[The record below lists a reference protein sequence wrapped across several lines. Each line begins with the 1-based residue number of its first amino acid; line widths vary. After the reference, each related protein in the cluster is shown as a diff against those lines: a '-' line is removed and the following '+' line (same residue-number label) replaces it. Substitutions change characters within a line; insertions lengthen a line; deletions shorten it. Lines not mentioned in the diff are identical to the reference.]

1 MAIQF
6 IRAGEPGSPAQDIT
20 SISASP
26 DQPEPV
32 TFDVVYDTKN
42 DDGTGTAVAEQLSGI
57 QFFTHFDDTELD
69 LVSVTEVLQTGLSVE
84 LGIGVDPSS
93 PNSLLDDT
101 EDRDN
106 NAETNKTIQG
116 QWVSAAST
124 WTGDETQPQVLYRLT
139 FDVLDAF
146 DGTSINFSVVD
157 TSPGSGFDSQ
167 SLTLELAEA
176 GITVNP
182 TTGLTTTEAGG
193 TATFT
198 VVLDSQPSANV
209 TIPVTSSDATEGT
222 VDVSELVFTADNWD
236 TARTVTVT
244 GVDDSIVDG
253 PQAYT
258 IQLGT
263 PTSTDAAYAAIDP
276 ADVAVTNADNDTAG
290 ITVNP
295 TEGLTTSEEGGTAEF
310 TVVLNTQ
317 PTADVTIAVSS
328 SDPSEGTVST
338 ELLTFTTENWDTA
351 QTVTVT
357 GVDDSVDDDDQSYT
371 VQVGPLASDDELYQG
386 IDASD
391 VAVTNTDNDTAGI
404 TVAPTTGLTT
414 REDGGTAEFTVVLDS
429 QPTADVAIALSSSN
443 TAEGTVSTE
452 LLTFTAENWDTPQT
466 VTVTG
471 VADDVE
477 DGDQA
482 YTVQLAAATSD
493 DAKYNELDPADVT
506 VTNVDVIN
514 APPEPQDDTA
524 RAFFN
529 EPLTIPAADLLAND
543 TDPDGD
549 TLTVTAVG
557 NPANGTV
564 QLNGNNVVFTP
575 QTGFTGDAS
584 FEYTVSDG
592 TETATATVAVTVNPT
607 PGVTVNPTGGLVT
620 TEARGTATFTVVLD
634 SPPIA
639 NVSIGVSSD
648 DDTEGTVSVNQ
659 LVFTPANWDTPQTVT
674 VRGIGD
680 FGRVDGN
687 QTYNVVLDPTVSDD
701 PAFVNIDPADVSV
714 TNRDLDVPPPPIPEP
729 QNTAPTI
736 SDIGDQNTIANTSTG
751 AIAFTVNDAETTAN
765 NLTVTA
771 TSSNLDLV
779 RNQDIVFGGE
789 GERRTIQLTPVE
801 GQSGSTTVTV
811 TVSDGSLRTTDTFDL
826 DVIPVNLT
834 GEVDTLRG
842 GDGADTFVLG
852 ETRPPAAISS
862 ATFDNFV
869 TQPSEEFPNE
879 FFGTDNKDI
888 IVGSASDE
896 TLLGFQGDDFL
907 NGQGG
912 GDTLFGGQQNDTLVG
927 NQQNDILSGNKDND
941 NLFGDEGNDTL
952 FGGQQNDT
960 LVGGAGN
967 DELWGDKG
975 DDVLYGVEGEGYSL
989 VNDFEPN
996 VDIIEL
1002 SGTVADYQLG
1012 DLPEGFTNATAIYRV
1027 NSETAGSEIGLVAIL
1042 EGVTDV
1048 SLEDSNIFSF
1058 V

>member
-1 MAIQF
+1 
-6 IRAGEPGSPAQDIT
+6 
-20 SISASP
+20 
-26 DQPEPV
+26 
-32 TFDVVYDTKN
+32 
-42 DDGTGTAVAEQLSGI
+42 
-57 QFFTHFDDTELD
+57 
-69 LVSVTEVLQTGLSVE
+69 
-84 LGIGVDPSS
+84 
-93 PNSLLDDT
+93 
-101 EDRDN
+101 
-106 NAETNKTIQG
+106 
-116 QWVSAAST
+116 
-124 WTGDETQPQVLYRLT
+124 
-139 FDVLDAF
+139 
-146 DGTSINFSVVD
+146 
-157 TSPGSGFDSQ
+157 
-167 SLTLELAEA
+167 
-176 GITVNP
+176 
-182 TTGLTTTEAGG
+182 
-193 TATFT
+193 
-198 VVLDSQPSANV
+198 
-209 TIPVTSSDATEGT
+209 
-222 VDVSELVFTADNWD
+222 
-236 TARTVTVT
+236 
-244 GVDDSIVDG
+244 
-253 PQAYT
+253 
-258 IQLGT
+258 
-263 PTSTDAAYAAIDP
+263 
-276 ADVAVTNADNDTAG
+276 
-290 ITVNP
+290 
-295 TEGLTTSEEGGTAEF
+295 
-310 TVVLNTQ
+310 
-317 PTADVTIAVSS
+317 
-328 SDPSEGTVST
+328 
-338 ELLTFTTENWDTA
+338 
-351 QTVTVT
+351 
-357 GVDDSVDDDDQSYT
+357 
-371 VQVGPLASDDELYQG
+371 
-386 IDASD
+386 
-391 VAVTNTDNDTAGI
+391 
-404 TVAPTTGLTT
+404 
-414 REDGGTAEFTVVLDS
+414 VVLDS

-471 VADDVE
+471 VADEVV

-482 YTVQLAAATSD
+482 YTVALAAATSD
-493 DAKYNELDPADVT
+493 DAKYNELDPTDVA

-529 EPLTIPAADLLAND
+529 EPLTIPAATLLAND

-557 NPANGTV
+557 NPASGTV

-575 QTGFTGDAS
+575 QTGFTGNAS

-592 TETATATVAVTVNPT
+592 TETATATVAVAVNPT
-607 PGVTVNPTGGLVT
+607 PGVTVDPTSGLVT
-620 TEARGTATFTVVLD
+620 TEAGGTATFTVVLD

-680 FGRVDGN
+680 SGRVDGN

-714 TNRDLDVPPPPIPEP
+714 TNRDLDVVVTPPPPSFFTPTP

-736 SDIGDQNTIANTSTG
+736 SDIGDQNAIANNATG
-751 AIAFTVNDAETTAN
+751 AIAFTVGDAETTAN

-779 RNQDIVFGGE
+779 RNQDIVLAGE
-789 GERRTIQLTPVE
+789 GEGRTIQLTPVE

-811 TVSDGSLRTTDTFDL
+811 TVSDGSLTATDTFTL

-852 ETRPPAAISS
+852 GIRQPQAGIASGS
-862 ATFDNFV
+862 FDNFIM
-869 TQPSEEFPNE
+869 TASEEFPDQ

-896 TLLGFQGDDFL
+896 TLLGFQADDFL

-912 GDTLFGGQQNDTLVG
+912 NDTLFGGQQNDTLVG
-927 NQQNDILSGNKDND
+927 NEQNDILSGNKDND
-941 NLFGDEGNDTL
+941 NLFGEEGNDTL

-967 DELWGDKG
+967 DELWGDKN

-989 VNDFEPN
+989 VSDFESN
-996 VDIIEL
+996 VDIIQL
-1002 SGTVADYQLG
+1002 PGTAADYLLG
-1012 DLPEGFTNATAIYRV
+1012 DLPEGFTNATAIYQV
-1027 NSETAGSEIGLVAIL
+1027 SSETMNGEVGLVAIL

>member
-1 MAIQF
+1 TTTEDGGTAEFTVVLNTQPTADVAIALSSSNTAEGTVSTELLTF
-6 IRAGEPGSPAQDIT
+6 TPENWDTAQT
-20 SISASP
+20 
-26 DQPEPV
+26 V
-32 TFDVVYDTKN
+32 TVTGVADDVVDGDQAYTVALAAATS
-42 DDGTGTAVAEQLSGI
+42 DDANYEGIDPDDVTVTNQDVVAG
-57 QFFTHFDDTELD
+57 
-69 LVSVTEVLQTGLSVE
+69 SVTVT
-84 LGIGVDPSS
+84 P
-93 PNSLLDDT
+93 T
-101 EDRDN
+101 E
-106 NAETNKTIQG
+106 
-116 QWVSAAST
+116 
-124 WTGDETQPQVLYRLT
+124 
-139 FDVLDAF
+139 
-146 DGTSINFSVVD
+146 
-157 TSPGSGFDSQ
+157 
-167 SLTLELAEA
+167 
-176 GITVNP
+176 
-182 TTGLTTTEAGG
+182 GLTTTEAGG

-198 VVLDSQPSANV
+198 VVLD
-209 TIPVTSSDATEGT
+209 
-222 VDVSELVFTADNWD
+222 
-236 TARTVTVT
+236 R
-244 GVDDSIVDG
+244 
-253 PQAYT
+253 
-258 IQLGT
+258 
-263 PTSTDAAYAAIDP
+263 
-276 ADVAVTNADNDTAG
+276 
-290 ITVNP
+290 
-295 TEGLTTSEEGGTAEF
+295 
-310 TVVLNTQ
+310 Q
-317 PTADVTIAVSS
+317 PTADVTVPIAS
-328 SDPSEGTVST
+328 SDPSEGTASPAS
-338 ELLTFTTENWDTA
+338 LTFTPDNWDTA

-357 GVDDSVDDDDQSYT
+357 GVDDPVDDDDQPYT
-371 VQVGPLASDDELYQG
+371 VQVGPLTSDDELYQG
-386 IDASD
+386 IDPGD
-391 VAVTNTDNDTAGI
+391 VAVTNTDDDTAGI
-404 TVAPTTGLTT
+404 TVVPTTGLTT
-414 REDGGTAEFTVVLDS
+414 TEEGGTAEFTVVLDS

-471 VADDVE
+471 VADEVV

-482 YTVQLAAATSD
+482 YTVALAAATSD
-493 DAKYNELDPADVT
+493 DAKYNELDPTDVA

-529 EPLTIPAADLLAND
+529 EPLTIPAATLLAND

-557 NPANGTV
+557 NPASGTV

-575 QTGFTGDAS
+575 QTGFTGNAS

-592 TETATATVAVTVNPT
+592 TETATATVAVAVNPT
-607 PGVTVNPTGGLVT
+607 PGVTVDPTSGLVT
-620 TEARGTATFTVVLD
+620 TEAGGTATFTVVLD

-680 FGRVDGN
+680 FGRVDRD

-714 TNRDLDVPPPPIPEP
+714 TNRDLDVVPVPLPPRPPTP
-729 QNTAPTI
+729 QNTPPTI
-736 SDIGDQNTIANTSTG
+736 SDIGDQNAIANSSTG

-869 TQPSEEFPNE
+869 TQPSEEFPGQ
-879 FFGTDNKDI
+879 FFGSDNTDVI
-888 IVGSASDE
+888 IGSASDE

-941 NLFGDEGNDTL
+941 NLFGGDGNDTL

-967 DELWGDKG
+967 DELWGDKNN
-975 DDVLYGVEGEGYSL
+975 DVLYGVEGEGYSL

-1012 DLPEGFTNATAIYRV
+1012 DLPEGFTNATAIYRIT
-1027 NSETAGSEIGLVAIL
+1027 SETAGSDIGLVAIL